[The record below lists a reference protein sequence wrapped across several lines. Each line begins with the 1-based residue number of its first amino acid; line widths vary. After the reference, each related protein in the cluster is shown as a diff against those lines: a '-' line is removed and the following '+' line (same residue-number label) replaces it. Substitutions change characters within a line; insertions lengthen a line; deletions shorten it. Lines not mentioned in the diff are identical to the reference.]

1 MGDAKYP
8 IADAIFSMS
17 STLARTQRPRLGGG
31 MSMLVSINSAIRNFD
46 ARFQNIDLD
55 GIQRIVDTL
64 SDLNTRTAAKADPNA
79 YMIKEMQKHN
89 IPTPDGLHFH
99 FRQGDTLVPPEGDDV
114 DTTSPRLV
122 LSGAPGKP
130 FELEF
135 LQMGG
140 AAVTTGVLICRRCQ
154 VCIYVEEV
162 M

>member
-1 MGDAKYP
+1 
-8 IADAIFSMS
+8 
-17 STLARTQRPRLGGG
+17 
-31 MSMLVSINSAIRNFD
+31 MLVSINSALRNFD

-55 GIQRIVDTL
+55 GIQRIVDTFR
-64 SDLNTRTAAKADPNA
+64 DPNTRDAAKADPHA

-99 FRQGDTLVPPEGDDV
+99 FRQGNTLVPPEGDDV
-114 DTTSPRLV
+114 DTSSPRLV
-122 LSGAPGKP
+122 LAGAPGKP

-140 AAVTTGVLICRRCQ
+140 AAVTTGILICRRCQ